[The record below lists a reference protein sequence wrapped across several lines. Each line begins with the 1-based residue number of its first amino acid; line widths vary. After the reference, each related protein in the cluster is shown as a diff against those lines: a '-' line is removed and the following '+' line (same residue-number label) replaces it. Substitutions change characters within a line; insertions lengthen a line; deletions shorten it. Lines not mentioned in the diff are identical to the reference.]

1 MPGILSLTRSK
12 KKSGVYVRNFTNV
25 DIKAMQNRA
34 KKNNYEPYNVD
45 TSTPYLY
52 IIRETGSI
60 ATKAYVDGRNSSF
73 GKNKYYDSNVGIET
87 YVINLGYSKIEEDM
101 NNLNSNYASYMQAIA
116 DAIKAVL

>member
-1 MPGILSLTRSK
+1 MLSILNLILSKR
-12 KKSGVYVRNFTNV
+12 KSGVYVRNFTNV

-34 KKNNYEPYNVD
+34 KKNNYEPYDID
-45 TSTPYLY
+45 TLTPYLY

-60 ATKAYVDGRNSSF
+60 ATKAYVDGRNLSF

-101 NNLNSNYASYMQAIA
+101 NNLNSNYASYMQAIV
-116 DAIKAVL
+116 DSIKSTL